1 MQGGVGNVHSASAAT
16 HQLAPA
22 RAAARKRR
30 AMPVV
35 DGSSLSTEPSQQR
48 GPLSGDRAANNDDE
62 MAESEDSSQPGRL
75 VLAPVLNA
83 ARRPAQFA
91 RTSAATAAFMGECA
105 RALQV
110 GLHMAQSSDWEGAQR
125 VSKVALALLGKVVE
139 SQDNLRQAVKAGR
152 KPNGEQPSGSKR
164 DSSSSSTSSTSS
176 STTRPAGSAEEPQLL
191 QQQQP
196 QPQQPQQ
203 MVLLK
208 TLNTPIQFFSFVMLR
223 SKIT

>member
-30 AMPVV
+30 AMPVA

-62 MAESEDSSQPGRL
+62 MAESEDCSQPGCVL
-75 VLAPVLNA
+75 LAPVLNA

-91 RTSAATAAFMGECA
+91 RTSAATATCLGECA

-110 GLHMAQSSDWEGAQR
+110 GLYMAQSSDLEGAQR
-125 VSKVALALLGKVVE
+125 VTKIAHALLGQVVE
-139 SQDNLRQAVKAGR
+139 SQDLLRKAVKAGR
-152 KPNGEQPSGSKR
+152 KSNGEQPSGSKR
-164 DSSSSSTSSTSS
+164 DSSSSSNSS

-196 QPQQPQQ
+196 Q
-203 MVLLK
+203 
-208 TLNTPIQFFSFVMLR
+208 
-223 SKIT
+223 